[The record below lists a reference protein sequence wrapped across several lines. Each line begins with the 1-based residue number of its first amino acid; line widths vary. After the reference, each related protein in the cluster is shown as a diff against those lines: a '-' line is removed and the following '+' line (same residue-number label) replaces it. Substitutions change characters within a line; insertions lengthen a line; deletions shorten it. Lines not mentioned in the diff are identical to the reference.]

1 MNRPANEITS
11 LSANTQAMGL
21 PEFLAQANPMMQS
34 VDSAMAQIFGGKRQ
48 TAEEIREQLERAE
61 DEFIARKEMEARS
74 NKTFLDE
81 VAE

>member
-1 MNRPANEITS
+1 MNQQNDEIIS
-11 LSANTQAMGL
+11 LCTNTQAMGL
-21 PEFLAQANPMMQS
+21 PEFLAQAHPMMQA

-61 DEFIARKEMEARS
+61 DEFIARKEMEVRA

-81 VAE
+81 VAK